1 VTRLN
6 LSSST
11 KLDEHQ
17 KAKAFVSLEAMSVFH
32 SVIYVGLLCV
42 WLFDG
47 PAALRA
53 GLGWAHGVMWILMT
67 ILVLIAARTAVVSFR
82 LAVLVAVI
90 GGLGPF
96 AGTAGFIWEGRRN
109 GHRKSESESMQD
121 TAVKSR

>member
-1 VTRLN
+1 VSRSN
-6 LSSST
+6 ISRSAQ
-11 KLDEHQ
+11 LDDQQ

-32 SVIYVGLLCV
+32 SLVYVGLLCV

-53 GLGWAHGVMWILMT
+53 GLGWAHGVMWIVMT
-67 ILVLIAARTAVVSFR
+67 VLVLIAARLAVVSFR

-96 AGTAGFIWEGRRN
+96 AGTAGFIWEGRRKAQ
-109 GHRKSESESMQD
+109 RKSESETVQD
-121 TAVKSR
+121 AAVKSR

>member
-1 VTRLN
+1 MSQHK

-11 KLDEHQ
+11 RLDEQQ

-32 SVIYVGLLCV
+32 SVVYVGLLCV

-53 GLGWAHGVMWILMT
+53 GLGWAHGVMWIVMT
-67 ILVLIAARTAVVSFR
+67 ILVLIAARLAVVSFR

-109 GHRKSESESMQD
+109 ARSRSESGPVQD
-121 TAVKSR
+121 AAMKSR